1 MDTRLGE
8 AIARAIEAAS
18 GDDGGR
24 IELLEGDVAELAGL
38 LAGLTMGLTPGA
50 AMGEA
55 LAVGILAGRE
65 IERASALTLAEA
77 YD

>member
-1 MDTRLGE
+1 MDTLGQDVPN
-8 AIARAIEAAS
+8 
-18 GDDGGR
+18 DDDMR
-24 IELLEGDVAELAGL
+24 ELAGL

-50 AMGEA
+50 AMGDA

-65 IERASALTLAEA
+65 IERVRALADYASALCADP